1 MLIWERVKNAC
12 VSAGYARAASQ
23 LASQGLYNEAK
34 KLMLNGCKETIEKKR
49 AIQRLERVKKAKRD
63 YEPGDHYF
71 RGKSVAFWKGHAD
84 A

>member
-1 MLIWERVKNAC
+1 MLIWERLKNAC

-34 KLMLNGCKETIEKKR
+34 KLMLDGCKETVGRKR
-49 AIQRLERVKKAKRD
+49 AIQRLERVKKIKAA

-71 RGKSVAFWKGHAD
+71 RGKKVAFWKGHAD

>member
-1 MLIWERVKNAC
+1 MLIWERLKNAC

-34 KLMLNGCKETIEKKR
+34 KLMLDGCKETADKKR
-49 AIQRLERVKKAKRD
+49 AIQRLERVKKIKAS

>member
-1 MLIWERVKNAC
+1 MLLWERFKNAC

-23 LASQGLYNEAK
+23 LATQGHYEAAK
-34 KLMLNGCKETIEKKR
+34 HLMLNGVKEAVEKKR
-49 AIQRLERVKKAKRD
+49 AIQRLERVKKAKAS

-71 RGKSVAFWKGHAD
+71 KGHKVAFWRGHAD